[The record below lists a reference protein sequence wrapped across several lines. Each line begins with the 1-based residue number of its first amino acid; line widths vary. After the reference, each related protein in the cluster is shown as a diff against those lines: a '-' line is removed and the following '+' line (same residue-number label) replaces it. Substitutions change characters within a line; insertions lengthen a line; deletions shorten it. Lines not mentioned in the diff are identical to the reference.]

1 MGIFLKWA
9 LKADMYLSRYGD
21 SLSCF
26 PTFEPSREKRAPHL
40 SWAIW
45 SALHEDAVSSLTRD
59 AGNMGPGN
67 QKCQVDRAP
76 LPTVAWGGGFEQ
88 KVPHRLTWN
97 WLQAMHV

>member
-1 MGIFLKWA
+1 MGILC
-9 LKADMYLSRYGD
+9 LVSPPLSRVGRKEP
-21 SLSCF
+21 
-26 PTFEPSREKRAPHL
+26 PTCPGASGLLFMRM
-40 SWAIW
+40 
-45 SALHEDAVSSLTRD
+45 AVSSLTRD

-67 QKCQVDRAP
+67 QKCQVGRAP